1 MFDREMELYHTVKE
15 KNHAVAIRREV
26 EYMKKLLIII
36 GAVCYVAA
44 PDLFFGPVDDAVISL
59 ASTTTPM

>member
-1 MFDREMELYHTVKE
+1 
-15 KNHAVAIRREV
+15 
-26 EYMKKLLIII
+26 MKKLLIII

-59 ASTTTPM
+59 ASIMYALMASGSRSSRDRDPEYIRMSRDF